1 MCVCFVDLEP
11 WDAQTLCKETQIKIK
26 LLAFH
31 DYILR
36 THRTNALLLIT
47 LICMC
52 LLAST
57 TLKSELI
64 QFMQYLLLESTP
76 CLAHDSNSDWGD
88 FWA

>member
-31 DYILR
+31 GYILR

-47 LICMC
+47 LIWYVSIGFHDFDIGINSIH
-52 LLAST
+52 A
-57 TLKSELI
+57 I
-64 QFMQYLLLESTP
+64 PTP
-76 CLAHDSNSDWGD
+76 RIYSVFGS
-88 FWA
+88 